1 MPRSKYGSSSCAWL
15 SSPTRTEG
23 IVMPAEIS
31 MEIQIRPIDKL
42 VFYARNPRK
51 NDAAVDRLLSDGAV
65 IDRQSTRDEGFIFN
79 RKRLHG
85 LFPFAAV
92 TAVTAS
98 ITPPVGPR
106 KRTLRV
112 RRSGAGRARGR
123 RPQMSAGVPGW

>member
-1 MPRSKYGSSSCAWL
+1 
-15 SSPTRTEG
+15 
-23 IVMPAEIS
+23 MPAEIS

-65 IDRQSTRDEGFIFN
+65 IHRQSTRDEGFIFN

-92 TAVTAS
+92 NAVTAT
-98 ITPPVGPR
+98 ITPVVGPR

>member
-51 NDAAVDRLLSDGAV
+51 NDAAVDRA
-65 IDRQSTRDEGFIFN
+65 N
-79 RKRLHG
+79 RLY
-85 LFPFAAV
+85 PFAAA

-98 ITPPVGPR
+98 ITSVVGPR
-106 KRTLRV
+106 KRILQG
-112 RRSGAGRARGR
+112 RRSGAGGAMGR
-123 RPQMSAGVPGW
+123 RPQRTAGVAGW